1 MTVLVIGGGITGL
14 AAAHALAT
22 AGVDVT
28 IAESSERLGGKI
40 STERVDGLLIEHGPD
55 AILTARPAGV
65 ALCAELGL
73 SAELVPPLAPD
84 TVYVWHAG
92 GLVPVPAGVSSGL
105 PTRLGPFLTSRLF
118 TPLEKLRAA
127 LEPLVPPETASG
139 DVSVGAF
146 MRRRFGNAAVDRL
159 LGPLASA
166 VYGAGVD
173 ELSLDALMPRLREAE
188 RRHGS
193 LVRAGLAARD
203 APRVP
208 GPGLVTLIRGMGSL
222 VDALVARLGRGAVL
236 RGVRVDRIDR
246 AGTRY
251 HAWSADGSRLE
262 ADAIV
267 LAAPAPVAAR
277 ALAALAPD
285 AASALAGIAYRST
298 AAVTLAYSCDQ
309 IPGRPDGH
317 GFVAGDGALPI
328 AACTW
333 SSAKWPGRAAEGTVL
348 VRAILRSEELLAR
361 SDADLIG
368 AVRASLARTIGARG
382 TPTLARVTRWAG
394 AMPRYTVGH
403 LQRIEHA
410 TAALAAYPGLVLAGA
425 AYRGSGVPDCIAQA
439 AGAAARIVEL
449 GTAAR

>member
-1 MTVLVIGGGITGL
+1 MTVLVVGGGITGL

-28 IAESSERLGGKI
+28 LAESSERLGGKI

-73 SAELVPPLAPD
+73 AADLVPPLAPD

-92 GLVPVPAGVSSGL
+92 RLVPVPAGVGSGL
-105 PTRLGPFLTSRLF
+105 PTRLRPFLASGLF

-127 LEPLVPPETASG
+127 LEALVPRETAVG
-139 DVSVGAF
+139 DISVGAF
-146 MRRRFGNAAVDRL
+146 LRRRFGDATVERL
-159 LGPLASA
+159 LGPLVSA

-193 LVRAGLAARD
+193 LVRAGLAARG
-203 APRVP
+203 AVRAP
-208 GPGLVTLIRGMGSL
+208 GPGLVTLARGMGSL
-222 VDALVARLGRGAVL
+222 VDALVARLGRTNIL

-251 HAWSADGSRLE
+251 HAWSADGSRIE

-298 AAVTLAYSCDQ
+298 AAVTLAYARDQ
-309 IPGRPDGH
+309 VSRRPDGH
-317 GFVAGDGALPI
+317 GFVAADGALPV

-333 SSAKWPGRAAEGTVL
+333 SSAKWPGRAGPDTVL
-348 VRAILRSEELLAR
+348 VRATVRAEELVALN
-361 SDADLIG
+361 DADLIV
-368 AVRASLARTIGARG
+368 AVRSSLARAIGARG
-382 TPTLARVTRWAG
+382 APGLARVTRWPG

-403 LQRIEHA
+403 LGRVEHA
-410 TAALAAYPGLVLAGA
+410 TAALAAHPGLVLAGA

-439 AGAAARIVEL
+439 TAAAGRIIEM
-449 GTAAR
+449 GRAA